1 MKRFYTVC
9 LSLLMVLSLLS
20 PAKAGE
26 TGQQTETTG
35 QAERVREL
43 TEYRTKTSETFLLS
57 DGTEECVVYTENKYY
72 EDAQGKHHG

>member
-1 MKRFYTVC
+1 MKRFYTVS
-9 LSLLMVLSLLS
+9 LSLLRVLALLS

-43 TEYRTKTSETFLLS
+43 TEYRTKTSG
-57 DGTEECVVYTENKYY
+57 DIIK
-72 EDAQGKHHG
+72 